1 MIELIVTKRT
11 DERLLKRMEVH
22 YSQPKGFVG
31 RNICYAILCDNQ
43 YYGHIVAGSATL
55 HLPGRNDFFH
65 MSKKDINSVINNIF
79 FNCAP
84 VGSKYPL
91 RNFTTAVIKKFIHQS
106 AQDWYNKYKDTVIG
120 HETLIQPPRTGELYR
135 RAGFC
140 KVGVTK
146 GYTCKR
152 VAGTGTDDWSGKR
165 VWDTKN
171 LVPKIVMCRKYDER

>member
-1 MIELIVTKRT
+1 MNFSSNK
-11 DERLLKRMEVH
+11 
-22 YSQPKGFVG
+22 
-31 RNICYAILCDNQ
+31 
-43 YYGHIVAGSATL
+43 
-55 HLPGRNDFFH
+55 FF
-65 MSKKDINSVINNIF
+65 SWSRWSIYKNSTFSLWNFFYLINNIF

-171 LVPKIVMCRKYDER
+171 LVPKIVMCRKYDEWQYEQPPSRSVHAPWFLGE